1 MIIRRDHYLNEL
13 LIRRQNGMIKVV
25 TGMRRSGKSYLLLKL
40 FHKHLVEEGV
50 PEDHILE
57 VALDDRHNL
66 GLRSPD
72 AMLSWIDGCLKDKGQ
87 YYLVLDEV
95 QFLRDFADVLNSCL
109 HIDNLDVYVTGS
121 NSRFL
126 SSDVITEFRGRGDE
140 IHVFPLSFAEYV
152 SACDVPVDQ
161 ALSDYL
167 RYGGLPYL
175 FSCRTERQKES
186 YLEHLFHEVYIKD
199 LVERNRIQHPAEMEE
214 LLKFYASSIGALSS
228 MRKLSNT
235 FKSSKGVSLSV
246 NTVGAYSKHLEDAFL
261 VSKAVRYDIKGRRYI
276 DSPQKYYFEDLGIR
290 NACLGFRQLE
300 QNHLMENLIY
310 NELRIW
316 GFSVDVGCVPAS
328 GTNMD
333 GKASRQT
340 LEVDFVANQGHRR
353 YYIQS
358 AFQIP
363 DDEKREQ
370 ETRSLL
376 KIGDSFRKIIVMYD
390 PMRPY
395 HTEDGILV
403 IGLKDFLKGP
413 ESMDQ

>member
-1 MIIRRDHYLNEL
+1 MIIQRDQYLNEL
-13 LIRRQNGMIKVV
+13 IIRRNNGMIKVV
-25 TGMRRSGKSYLLLKL
+25 TGMRRSGKSFLLLKL
-40 FHKHLVEEGV
+40 FHEHLISEGV

-57 VALDDRHNL
+57 IALDDRHHM

-72 AMLSWIDGCLKDKGQ
+72 AMLEWIDSRMKDPEQ

-95 QFLRDFADVLNSCL
+95 QFLEDFPGVLNSCL

-126 SSDVITEFRGRGDE
+126 STDVITEFRGRGDE
-140 IHVFPLSFAEYV
+140 VHVFPLSFAEYA
-152 SACDVPVDQ
+152 SASDLPPDQ
-161 ALSDYL
+161 MLDEYM

-175 FSCRTERQKES
+175 FSCKNERQKVS

-199 LVERNRIQHPAEMEE
+199 LVERNRIQQPTEMEE
-214 LLKFYASSIGALSS
+214 LLKFYASSVGALSS
-228 MRKLSNT
+228 SRKLSNT
-235 FKSSKGVSLSV
+235 FRSEKGVALSV
-246 NTVGAYSKHLEDAFL
+246 NTISAYSEYLEQAFL
-261 VSKAVRYDIKGRRYI
+261 VSKAVRYDIKGRKYI

-310 NELRIW
+310 NQLRIW
-316 GFSVDVGCVPAS
+316 GFSVDVGCVYARENDDS
-328 GTNMD
+328 
-333 GKASRQT
+333 GKASRQN

-363 DDEKREQ
+363 DDKKREQ
-370 ETRSLL
+370 ETRSLR
-376 KIGDSFRKIIVMYD
+376 KIGDSFRKIIVMYS
-390 PMRPY
+390 PQY
-395 HTEDGILV
+395 HYHNDDGILI
-403 IGLKDFLKGP
+403 IGLREFLKGP
-413 ESMDQ
+413 ESLDL

>member
-72 AMLSWIDGCLKDKGQ
+72 AMLSWIDGCLKDKKQ

-152 SACDVPVDQ
+152 SACDLPADQ

-175 FSCRTERQKES
+175 FSCRTEQQKES